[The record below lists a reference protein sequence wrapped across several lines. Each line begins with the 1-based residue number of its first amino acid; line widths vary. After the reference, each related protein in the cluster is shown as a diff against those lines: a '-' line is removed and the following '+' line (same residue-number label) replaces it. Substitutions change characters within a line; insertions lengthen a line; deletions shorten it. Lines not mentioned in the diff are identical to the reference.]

1 MHDDPDDPVIHP
13 NEWYGRGSD
22 ADPYKSERRER
33 TVRNARKMGVSGR
46 SAFLLLNLARQ
57 QAARRNT
64 RRLRK
69 GK

>member
-1 MHDDPDDPVIHP
+1 MEDKPTK
-13 NEWYGRGSD
+13 G
-22 ADPYKSERRER
+22 ERREAR
-33 TVRNARKMGVSGR
+33 VLNQRKMGVAGR

-69 GK
+69 GGRP